1 MSCFIIH
8 HSYFLKLVL
17 KISYGENYKSISSP
31 DFKPSVKKSDKE
43 LEFIPINLHL
53 QRMTVINETKHT
65 TGWYDNI
72 TVGAFTAYA
81 QKYKNG
87 GLHRMLRQLKNTY
100 NQDSTLGGA
109 TKVQKACNLVKE
121 LVSICDTRILQD
133 AAEKY
138 SQSKSEV
145 LPVSMATSGTRKS
158 DTPIPS
164 PPLDDISPE
173 KSWRWSGTDFVKSPT
188 VEPWEM
194 TRLNTEAAVVCLVSM
209 VEDLIANRSG
219 PMDRPKWLNE
229 ISPSCDKIKEF
240 YRISPSK
247 IFLYVYE
254 HKGTTRLMH
263 MIKYRRDICFSHA
276 VSISYYYFIDLGED
290 INDPSTCVFTQ
301 IDAVFLLT
309 ALVTGFVTR
318 ISTCIKDEDFFN
330 QLLNVGVLAQFEGLL
345 SCQGDEMGMIED
357 FLVAASD
364 LNHVTFQFCR
374 ISEEISS
381 PTVSLDSLVKDGEY
395 PDFFRHHMC
404 VSIPLEEEIYNKLP
418 DGLQRGHKVKVTA
431 VFFNIG
437 INEQAS
443 LAERFGDTSL
453 QERINAESVAKV
465 FSYVEKYQETIG
477 DPDNGKSGA
486 GSIKELCNK
495 IHYNTMICR
504 KIKGIRFTSCKSA
517 KDRTAMAV
525 TLEQV
530 HILQQEHDLASHVF
544 TQALDCFRSEGVRRE
559 NTLKNIGAKKY
570 AFNSLQL
577 LYIPKLYRPPN
588 GTYGN
593 NPISYKFNYVVETFF
608 FISHYFYILR
618 FYFMEQ
624 N

>member
-1 MSCFIIH
+1 
-8 HSYFLKLVL
+8 
-17 KISYGENYKSISSP
+17 
-31 DFKPSVKKSDKE
+31 
-43 LEFIPINLHL
+43 
-53 QRMTVINETKHT
+53 MTVINETKHT

-109 TKVQKACNLVKE
+109 TKVQKACNLVNDVCKMKGEITHCCDSLCHMAMSGTPEDFEKAMDILAEKVKE

-188 VEPWEM
+188 VEPWTTQSFLEM

-229 ISPSCDKIKEF
+229 ISPAVIKLKSFIELVHQ
-240 YRISPSK
+240 RV
-247 IFLYVYE
+247 FLFMTYLNLME

-276 VSISYYYFIDLGED
+276 
-290 INDPSTCVFTQ
+290 
-301 IDAVFLLT
+301 LT

-495 IHYNTMICR
+495 IHYNTMAKKSKNTEILKLAAEICR

-593 NPISYKFNYVVETFF
+593 V
-608 FISHYFYILR
+608 
-618 FYFMEQ
+618 Q
-624 N
+624 G